1 MDTNIHNVKHI
12 VKGEIV
18 ENTRKG
24 TFRTGEKYYS
34 MRITFIYDELG
45 TCRERR
51 SENTMWGDTE
61 ISYSITLFAET
72 KEALEIKAQVLTTE
86 EA

>member
-1 MDTNIHNVKHI
+1 MNTSIHNVKQI

-18 ENTRKG
+18 ENTRES
-24 TFRTGEKYYS
+24 TGEKYYT

-45 TCRERR
+45 TCRERY
-51 SENTMWGDTE
+51 SKNTMWGDTE
-61 ISYSITLFAET
+61 VSCSISLFAET
-72 KEALEIKAQVLTTE
+72 KEALELKASILTTE